1 MGRNGTVQKITL
13 DAKAG
18 EVSVE
23 LVRRGI
29 AADTRVYALIEVV
42 EEDADLPPMA
52 AVAEAGGA
60 FDWLADEPDLYTDAD
75 LQRPQQAG

>member
-1 MGRNGTVQKITL
+1 MQKIAL

-18 EVSVE
+18 EVSAE

-29 AADTRVYALIEVV
+29 AADARVHALVEVV
-42 EEDADLPPMA
+42 GEDADLPPMA
-52 AVAEAGGA
+52 AAAEAGGA

-75 LQRPQQAG
+75 LQRPQQGG

>member
-1 MGRNGTVQKITL
+1 VGGNDTVQKITL

-18 EVSVE
+18 EVSAE

-29 AADTRVYALIEVV
+29 AADARVHALVEVV
-42 EEDADLPPMA
+42 EEDADLPSMA

-75 LQRPQQAG
+75 LQRPQQAD